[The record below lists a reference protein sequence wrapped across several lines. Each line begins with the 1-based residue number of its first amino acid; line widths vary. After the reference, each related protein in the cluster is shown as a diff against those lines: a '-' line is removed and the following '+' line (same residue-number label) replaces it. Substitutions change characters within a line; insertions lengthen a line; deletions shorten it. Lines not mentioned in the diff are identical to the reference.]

1 MSASPTPSVRIAA
14 SPLVELRAL
23 EVHELYKLRV
33 DVFVHEQQCPFAE
46 FDEVDPAPTTTHFRL
61 LVDGRLAATLRLFPS
76 AAHGGVW
83 HIGRVATAP
92 EQRGNGY
99 AGQLLRAAIAA
110 AGAVPI
116 ELGAQSHLEHWYG
129 TFGFVRC
136 GQEYLDEQIPHIPMR
151 REPDSDHRPGD
162 Q

>member
-1 MSASPTPSVRIAA
+1 MHIAA

-33 DVFVHEQQCPFAE
+33 DVFVHEQDCPYAE
-46 FDEVDPAPTTTHFRL
+46 FDEVDPAPTTVHFRL

-76 AAHGGVW
+76 GAHGGVW
-83 HIGRVATAP
+83 HIGRVATAAD
-92 EQRGNGY
+92 QRGRGY

-110 AGAVPI
+110 AGAAPI
-116 ELGAQSHLEHWYG
+116 EIGAQSYLEQWYG
-129 TFGFVRC
+129 SFGFVRC
-136 GQEYLDEQIPHIPMR
+136 GDEYLDERIPHIPMR
-151 REPDSDHRPGD
+151 RDPEAD